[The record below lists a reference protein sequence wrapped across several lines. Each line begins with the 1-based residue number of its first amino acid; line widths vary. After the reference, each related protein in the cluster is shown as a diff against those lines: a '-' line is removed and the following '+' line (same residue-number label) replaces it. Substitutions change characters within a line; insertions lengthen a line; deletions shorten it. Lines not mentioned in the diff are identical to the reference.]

1 VAAHLADVK
10 PCATTEKTVGTT
22 CRVGTLHAPGTGLHG
37 YRLRIGCVSPA
48 YRLPAAA
55 RRRILLRPTGA
66 PRWMSWFAGVARP
79 RSRPRPCP
87 NWISATH
94 SGFMARVSE
103 AHLSAFHEL
112 VRILNPCRRD
122 CNPPDVLRLT
132 ITARHLPNHGFF
144 CAVWG
149 FSCPFWCPF
158 CREGRNGDAASFS
171 DSPSASTADLRGAAC
186 ATIPD
191 LRPAGFATLRSEAV
205 KKLGQSASRPPIFQG
220 LTVRAKITAVS
231 RVRRKERPHGGGSMG
246 LFPSKVSTAARP
258 VPPNP
263 SVHPH
268 SPFPDD
274 DRGRK
279 RTEIRQRTPAY
290 PKISKR

>member
-1 VAAHLADVK
+1 MVIACVLAA
-10 PCATTEKTVGTT
+10 
-22 CRVGTLHAPGTGLHG
+22 
-37 YRLRIGCVSPA
+37 YRPRIGCRRP
-48 YRLPAAA
+48 

-158 CREGRNGDAASFS
+158 CRV
-171 DSPSASTADLRGAAC
+171 SACPFLGC
-186 ATIPD
+186 A
-191 LRPAGFATLRSEAV
+191 
-205 KKLGQSASRPPIFQG
+205 G
-220 LTVRAKITAVS
+220 L
-231 RVRRKERPHGGGSMG
+231 
-246 LFPSKVSTAARP
+246 L
-258 VPPNP
+258 
-263 SVHPH
+263 
-268 SPFPDD
+268 SPFLLPLELPGLVFRSDPFFVLSVTLYTEN
-274 DRGRK
+274 RWVLSGRHRK
-279 RTEIRQRTPAY
+279 KKEMV
-290 PKISKR
+290 